1 MENYTAVY
9 TYTSYD
15 SRPPSRTCT
24 LPTACSMST
33 YLILHMLS
41 RDSPASGNC
50 FPKHRPRNPS
60 PQRCLQNQISVGKHE
75 SLAPLSWSAQSIQ
88 GSDKSYSKDN
98 KKSSFPGINTVT
110 EETGVSWNTLGKRG
124 SRFFGKCGHDAALAK
139 PRLIRSGV
147 REQKQRFA
155 MKQLSSQ

>member
-15 SRPPSRTCT
+15 SGPPSRICA

-60 PQRCLQNQISVGKHE
+60 PQRCLHNQISVGKDE

-98 KKSSFPGINTVT
+98 KKSLFPGINTVT
-110 EETGVSWNTLGKRG
+110 EETGVSWNTLGKRC
-124 SRFFGKCGHDAALAK
+124 SCFFGKCGHEAALAK